1 MPKETVSQEWMTVTG
16 QSSAREDSTVTAT
29 VDSSGKSLVPSYER
43 VYIYNTFEEFCQVFG
58 ETFFTGATFRAIFLI
73 P

>member
-1 MPKETVSQEWMTVTG
+1 MPKETISQEWMTVTG
-16 QSSAREDSTVTAT
+16 QSSTGEDSTVTAT

-43 VYIYNTFEEFCQVFG
+43 VYIYNTFNVFCQAFG
-58 ETFFTGATFRAIFLI
+58 ETFFTGATLRAIFLM